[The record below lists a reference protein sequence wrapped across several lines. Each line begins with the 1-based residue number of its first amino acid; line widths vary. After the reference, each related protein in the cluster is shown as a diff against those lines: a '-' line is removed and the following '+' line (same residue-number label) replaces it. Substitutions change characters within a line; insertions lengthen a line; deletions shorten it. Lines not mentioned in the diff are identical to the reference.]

1 MGYIWKKGDSKL
13 AENIHAGHRGR
24 LKDIFASDG
33 ITALTDARALEMLL
47 FYVIPRSDTY
57 PLACRL
63 VDTFG
68 SLRAVL
74 SATPEEL
81 KTVNGF
87 GDSAVL
93 FLDFVH
99 QLYERLAED
108 ELHQYQTPEEMRYNS
123 PENLCKYFTDKLSR
137 CPIEQAW
144 LVCFDKDMYL
154 KRAYLL
160 GEGTEATVAFSLEN
174 VLKFVRDSGCN
185 VCTLGHN
192 HPIEG
197 SEPSNL
203 DRASTLQL
211 KARLKQEGVTLMEHV
226 IVGVDS
232 TSCIITDAIEQML
245 R

>member
-1 MGYIWKKGDSKL
+1 MADG
-13 AENIHAGHRGR
+13 NNTHAGHRQR
-24 LKDIFASDG
+24 LKNIFATDG
-33 ITALTDARALEMLL
+33 ITALSDSRALEMLL

-63 VDTFG
+63 VETFG

-81 KTVNGF
+81 RTVNGF

-99 QLYERLAED
+99 SLYERLAED
-108 ELHQYQTPEEMRYNS
+108 EMRQYQTTDEMRFTS
-123 PENLCKYFTDKLSR
+123 PDDLRRYFSEKLSN

-144 LVCFDKDMYL
+144 LVCFDKELYL
-154 KRAYLL
+154 KNAYLL
-160 GEGTEATVAFSLEN
+160 GEGTETTVAFSPET
-174 VLKFVRDSGCN
+174 VIKFVRDSGCN
-185 VCTLGHN
+185 ICAVGHN

-197 SEPSNL
+197 AEPSDL
-203 DRASTLQL
+203 DRTSTIQL
-211 KARLKQEGVTLMEHV
+211 KTILKKEGITLMEHV
-226 IVGVDS
+226 IVGKDG
-232 TSCIITDAIEQML
+232 TRCIVSEEIEQIL

>member
-1 MGYIWKKGDSKL
+1 M
-13 AENIHAGHRGR
+13 AENIHAGHRQR

-33 ITALTDARALEMLL
+33 ITALTDSRALEMLL

-68 SLRAVL
+68 SLRSVL
-74 SATPEEL
+74 TASPEEL

-99 QLYERLAED
+99 QLYERLSED
-108 ELHQYQTPEEMRYNS
+108 ELRQYQTPEEMRYNS
-123 PENLCKYFTDKLSR
+123 PDDLCRYFVDKLSR

-144 LVCFDKDMYL
+144 LVCFDDDMYF
-154 KRAYLL
+154 RHAYLL
-160 GEGTEATVAFSLEN
+160 GEGNATTVVFTPDN
-174 VLKFVRDSGCN
+174 VIKFVRDSGCRI
-185 VCTLGHN
+185 CAIGHN

-197 SEPSNL
+197 PDPSEN
-203 DRASTLQL
+203 DRRSTMKL
-211 KARLKQEGVTLMEHV
+211 KALLREEGINLMEHV
-226 IVGVDS
+226 IVGQGK
-232 TSCIITDAIEQML
+232 TRCIVSEEIEHML

>member
-1 MGYIWKKGDSKL
+1 M
-13 AENIHAGHRGR
+13 AENIHAGHRQR

-74 SATPEEL
+74 SASPEEL

-108 ELHQYQTPEEMRYNS
+108 EMRQYQTPEEMRYNS
-123 PENLCKYFTDKLSR
+123 PNDLCRYFYDKLSN
-137 CPIEQAW
+137 CPVEQAW
-144 LVCFDKDMYL
+144 LVCFDNDMYL
-154 KRAYLL
+154 YRAYLL
-160 GEGTEATVAFSLEN
+160 GEGTETRVAFSHQNLI
-174 VLKFVRDSGCN
+174 KFVTESGCKY
-185 VCTLGHN
+185 CALGHN
-192 HPIEG
+192 HPKEG
-197 SEPSNL
+197 PEPSL
-203 DRASTLQL
+203 DDCRSTLQL
-211 KARLKQEGVTLMEHV
+211 KARLKGEGIILLEHV
-226 IVGVDS
+226 IVGNGG
-232 TSCIITDAIEQML
+232 TRCIISEEVEQML

>member
-1 MGYIWKKGDSKL
+1 M
-13 AENIHAGHRGR
+13 AENIHAGHRQR

-74 SATPEEL
+74 SASPEEL

-108 ELHQYQTPEEMRYNS
+108 ELRQYQTPEEMRYNS
-123 PENLCKYFTDKLSR
+123 PEDLCRYFQDKLSR

-144 LVCFDKDMYL
+144 LVCFDNDMYL
-154 KRAYLL
+154 RRAYLL
-160 GEGTEATVAFSLEN
+160 GEGNEAKVTFNPQN
-174 VLKFVRDSGCN
+174 VIKFVRESE
-185 VCTLGHN
+185 CTFCAIGHN
-192 HPIEG
+192 HPTEG
-197 SEPSNL
+197 SLPSQL
-203 DRASTLQL
+203 DRSSTMQL
-211 KARLKQEGVTLMEHV
+211 KAMLRGEGIVLMEHV
-226 IVGVDS
+226 VVGNDG
-232 TSCIITDAIEQML
+232 TTCILAEEIEHML

>member
-1 MGYIWKKGDSKL
+1 M
-13 AENIHAGHRGR
+13 AENIHAGHRQR

-74 SATPEEL
+74 SASPEEL
-81 KTVNGF
+81 REVNGF

-108 ELHQYQTPEEMRYNS
+108 EMRQYLTPEEMRYNS
-123 PENLCKYFTDKLSR
+123 PDDLCKYFTDKLSR
-137 CPIEQAW
+137 CPVEQAW

-160 GEGTEATVAFSLEN
+160 GEGTETRVAFNPQN
-174 VLKFVRDSGCN
+174 VIKFVRDSGCTI
-185 VCTLGHN
+185 CAIGHN
-192 HPIEG
+192 HPTEG
-197 SEPSNL
+197 PEPSM
-203 DRASTLQL
+203 DDCRSTLQL
-211 KARLKQEGVTLMEHV
+211 KALLKNEGITLMEHV
-226 IVGVDS
+226 IVGDGK
-232 TSCIITDAIEQML
+232 TRCIISEEIEQML

>member
-1 MGYIWKKGDSKL
+1 M
-13 AENIHAGHRGR
+13 AENIHAGHRQR

-81 KTVNGF
+81 REVNGF

-93 FLDFVH
+93 FLDFVR
-99 QLYERLAED
+99 QLCERLAED
-108 ELHQYQTPEEMRYNS
+108 EMRQYQSPEEMKYNS
-123 PENLCKYFTDKLSR
+123 PDDLCRYFRDKLSR
-137 CPIEQAW
+137 CPVEQAW
-144 LVCFDKDMYL
+144 LVCFDDEMYL
-154 KRAYLL
+154 RHAYLL
-160 GEGTEATVAFSLEN
+160 GEGSATKVVFN
-174 VLKFVRDSGCN
+174 PQNIIKFVKDSGCK
-185 VCTLGHN
+185 VCAIGHN
-192 HPIEG
+192 HPVDI
-197 SEPSNL
+197 SKPSDL
-203 DRASTLQL
+203 DRASTIQL
-211 KARLKQEGVTLMEHV
+211 KAMLKQEGITLMEHV
-226 IVGVDS
+226 VVGNDG
-232 TSCIITDAIEQML
+232 TSCIIAEEIEQML

>member
-1 MGYIWKKGDSKL
+1 M

-74 SATPEEL
+74 SASPEEL
-81 KTVNGF
+81 RTVNGF

-108 ELHQYQTPEEMRYNS
+108 EMRQYLTPEEMKYNS
-123 PENLCKYFTDKLSR
+123 PTDLCRYFEEKLSR

-144 LVCFDKDMYL
+144 LVCFDKDMCF
-154 KRAYLL
+154 KHAYLL
-160 GEGTEATVAFSLEN
+160 GEGNATNVAFSPEN
-174 VLKFVRDSGCN
+174 VIKFVRDSGCSI
-185 VCTLGHN
+185 CAIGHN
-192 HPIEG
+192 HPTEG
-197 SEPSNL
+197 SEPSET
-203 DRASTLQL
+203 DRASTMKL
-211 KARLKQEGVTLMEHV
+211 KALLKKEGITLMEHV
-226 IVGVDS
+226 VVGVGS
-232 TSCIITDAIEQML
+232 TSCIVAGEIEHML